1 MAQDPAENGGEEDW
15 AAAADTEELPE
26 NWRKSVDEEKGRV
39 YYWNV
44 QTREVSWFRPA
55 ETKIAS
61 NLPGKTCV
69 PISTDRILPAV

>member
-1 MAQDPAENGGEEDW
+1 VQRSRLVPVAMAQDPAENGGEEEGGET
-15 AAAADTEELPE
+15 AADREELPE

-55 ETKIAS
+55 DAKIAS
-61 NLPGKTCV
+61 KSPGET
-69 PISTDRILPAV
+69 